1 MLKDPKNNGSQN
13 IPTVLI
19 VSGFLYLIAIALLT
33 IIYSFRVENMA
44 GEQIPFIV
52 ELRDSCDEAD
62 IFRIEQLISKSDY
75 CEAKSLQF
83 IPKEEAAKK
92 ILGNDL
98 KKEEMEVFDE
108 NLLPNIIEFQ
118 LKSNYASKANKIISD
133 LKKQPA
139 VADVLSNKLVTAKF
153 NINLQRIRLIASF
166 LLIFFI
172 FVALSIICKSNRIN
186 SLSDTNTGKTDF
198 AAKMFKNNIRTAIF
212 SGLFCF
218 AALLLTFV
226 SIGKQFDSSAFSG
239 STLNFFIVCA
249 AVFILGIMLFTAAT
263 KITTIQNFKLK
274 QR

>member
-1 MLKDPKNNGSQN
+1 MLKVSKSKGSDN
-13 IPTVLI
+13 VLTLLI
-19 VSGFLYLIAIALLT
+19 VSGFLYLIAIAILT
-33 IIYSFRVENMA
+33 ITYSFRVENIA

-75 CEAKSLQF
+75 CVAKSLQF

-98 KKEEMEVFDE
+98 KKEEIDVFDE
-108 NLLPNIIEFQ
+108 NILPNIIEFQ
-118 LKSNYASKANKIISD
+118 LKSKYAAKLNKIISD

-139 VADVLSNKLVTAKF
+139 VAEVISNQLVATNF
-153 NINLQRIRLIASF
+153 SYNLQRIRLIASF

-172 FVALSIICKSNRIN
+172 FVALFVIVKSNSIS
-186 SLSDTNTGKTDF
+186 SLSDANTQKTNF
-198 AAKMFKNNIRTAIF
+198 AEKLFQNNIRTALF
-212 SGLFCF
+212 SGLFSF

-226 SIGKQFDSSAFSG
+226 TIGKQFDISAFSG
-239 STLNFFIVCA
+239 STLNFFIVCT
-249 AVFILGIMLFTAAT
+249 AVFILGIILFAAGA
-263 KITTIQNFKLK
+263 KITTIQNIKIK